1 MKKKYENYDKITF
14 SFVLFLISLLIVCSY
29 FFGNEIVTYKVFS
42 GVVYKEDIL
51 VFVLSNEELKLF
63 NKNKK
68 LFIENKSRKFLIK
81 NIEKNVLERNG
92 DKYNQV
98 FINTDISDMYKVN
111 DVINIS
117 IMDKRVK
124 CYKIFSIIWEGD

>member
-1 MKKKYENYDKITF
+1 MKKKYENYEKITF
-14 SFVLFLISLLIVCSY
+14 VFILFVVFILIVCIY
-29 FFGNEIVTYKVFS
+29 FVSKRIVTYKVFS
-42 GVVYKEDIL
+42 GVVYQDDVL

-117 IMDKRVK
+117 IMDKRVR